1 MPLKVGQDTVITD
14 LKILSNIAN
23 TDITTRNTIND
34 AVVRVN
40 NVLVIKDSAGNAVK
54 TIYGGD
60 DTI

>member
-1 MPLKVGQDTVITD
+1 MPLKVGSDTVITD

-40 NVLVIKDSAGNAVK
+40 NVLVIKDASGTAVK
-54 TIYGGD
+54 TIYGAD
-60 DTI
+60 DTV